1 MKLMFSLI
9 MENQYGLVIKDTL
22 SHIGSMGYHSVWC
35 EFGPTMFY
43 SFIRTGLVNQVS
55 VYVSKK
61 MAGHG
66 GYLLQDQAKIG
77 DGLAGDF
84 MITDL
89 GDDTLFE
96 WLTG

>member
-1 MKLMFSLI
+1 
-9 MENQYGLVIKDTL
+9 
-22 SHIGSMGYHSVWC
+22 
-35 EFGPTMFY
+35 
-43 SFIRTGLVNQVS
+43 
-55 VYVSKK
+55 

-66 GYLLQDQAKIG
+66 GYLLQHQAEIG